1 MMLRALLHYFLIGGL
16 LFSAKVVYETRS
28 TDGPELTV
36 RVPAR
41 ASAAEVEKA
50 VREAILIN
58 EARRY
63 AWDRR
68 DPVVF
73 SHLVRNMRFI
83 EPDTTDDDATLYK
96 RALGMGM
103 HEHDPIVRA
112 RLLYRAGEALA
123 FVPEDRIPTR
133 EELEAHRV
141 EHADRF
147 QREGRV
153 RFQQVFLS
161 RSRRGDSLPADAR
174 ELRAQLDELGD
185 AAPTGLGDPLPGLR
199 QELLATPSKLRTRF
213 GPELADAVAE
223 AVVGVWRGPASSVY
237 GLHFIKVLDKEPA
250 RLPPLEAIGAEV
262 RADLLRDVR
271 AELRKERMAAL
282 RDAYTVH
289 IERVP

>member
-1 MMLRALLHYFLIGGL
+1 MLRPLLHYFLIGGL
-16 LFSAKVVYETRS
+16 LFSAKVVYEPRS
-28 TDGPELTV
+28 VDGPELTV
-36 RVPAR
+36 RVPVGAG
-41 ASAAEVEKA
+41 EVEVDKA
-50 VREAILIN
+50 AREAILLN

-63 AWDRR
+63 GWNRS

-83 EPDTTDDDATLYK
+83 EPDTADDDATLYQ
-96 RALGMGM
+96 RALQMGM

-123 FVPEDRIPTR
+123 FVPEDRMPTR

-147 QREGRV
+147 QREGRI

-161 RSRRGDSLPADAR
+161 RSRRGDSLPGDAR
-174 ELRAQLDELGD
+174 ELRARLDVLGD
-185 AAPTGLGDPLPGLR
+185 APPTGLGDPLPGLR
-199 QELLATPSKLRTRF
+199 PELFVTPSKLRAGF

-237 GLHFIKVLDKEPA
+237 GLHFIRVLEKEPA
-250 RLPPLEAIGAEV
+250 RVPPLKAIGAEV
-262 RADLLRDVR
+262 RADLLGEIR

-289 IERVP
+289 IETVP